1 MFHINVLKTKNLDLE
16 YTESL
21 IVKDIRILKFVS
33 MIKQKI
39 FNCIILIIIIS
50 SFSSSQT
57 RIEEEPKSYFWGLIR
72 VPNDNNSEKV
82 PIYDRLFRYR
92 EFAAPINYMPIE
104 MRYGL
109 GVTGKLTGS
118 SSALSAGDLDNW
130 IWLDSDITPLDQS
143 IENIA
148 GTSLDIDFGMIN
160 IPNLIMK
167 TSWMNILTGFN
178 YRSSSIFSPKSIPDD
193 WKEGTSLNDKTIQF
207 KPDIKEYLITNS
219 LQWQPYN
226 SWYLNLRYGYGLAF
240 SKFYFDKDLETM
252 NESPKGSGTSMSIGF
267 GFRYIIDPGKLNRF
281 SIGLDLR
288 HSYTKINKIED
299 PNDVTPVNRFDIANY
314 GLHVTLSTFYGG
326 KKTTGDEAKSIY
338 YNKDYIGA
346 KRRFLDF
353 INSYPNHSNKYRA
366 MKFIENCNKR
376 IPYQI
381 MEEGLYFDDIGD
393 SEKALDKYIKARA
406 RVITNDSLIVKS
418 LNFRIDEIARKWM
431 NSAELLLDRGF
442 YKEALSLIKKV
453 SQFSEVDQKV
463 IDKFNSYVILE
474 QGQKLQSILIF
485 GKAMKKYAEAL
496 KLNGALQS
504 NIRALQYQA
513 GIQLVE
519 LADKVKD
526 FDEIVLAIQSLEE
539 ASELTSSIG
548 PQNERLL
555 KDLKFKLNKYSE
567 YKSKMI
573 IDYEM
578 SKARYIQAVAR
589 APRLT
594 VGMTLPFIEE
604 LLGKP
609 HDKVI
614 STKLNQK
621 EQLWIYFLKD
631 KKLELSFKDF
641 ILFKVEEK

>member
-1 MFHINVLKTKNLDLE
+1 
-16 YTESL
+16 
-21 IVKDIRILKFVS
+21 
-33 MIKQKI
+33 MIKQNI
-39 FNCIILIIIIS
+39 FNYIILIVTIS
-50 SFSSSQT
+50 SFSISQT
-57 RIEEEPKSYFWGLIR
+57 RTDKEPKSYFWGLINI
-72 VPNDNNSEKV
+72 PYDNSSEKV
-82 PIYDRLFRYR
+82 PIYDRLFRNR
-92 EFAAPINYMPIE
+92 EFASPITYMPIE

-118 SSALSAGDLDNW
+118 AATPSAGDLDNW
-130 IWLDSDITPLDQS
+130 IWFDKKVTSLDQG

-148 GTSLDIDFGMIN
+148 GSSLDIDFGMIN

-167 TSWMNILTGFN
+167 TSWMNIMTGFN
-178 YRSSSIFSPKSIPDD
+178 YRSSSIFSPKNIPND
-193 WKEGTSLNDKTIQF
+193 WKEGTSLSEKMIQF

-240 SKFYFDKDLETM
+240 SNFYFDDELETM

-267 GFRYIIDPGKLNRF
+267 GFRYIIDPGKSNRF
-281 SIGLDLR
+281 SIGFDLR
-288 HSYTKINKIED
+288 HSYTKINKIDD
-299 PNDVTPVNRFDIANY
+299 PQDVTPVNRFDIANY
-314 GLHVTLSTFYGG
+314 GLYLTLSTFYGG
-326 KKTTGDEAKSIY
+326 KKTTGDEAKNIY
-338 YNKDYIGA
+338 YEKDYISA
-346 KRRFLDF
+346 KRKFLEF
-353 INSYPNHSNKYRA
+353 VNSYPNHSNKYRA
-366 MKFIENCNKR
+366 LKFIKMCNKR

-393 SEKALDKYIKARA
+393 SEKALDKYIKARG

-442 YKEALSLIKKV
+442 YKDALNLVKKV
-453 SQFSEVDQKV
+453 SQFSEVDQKAL
-463 IDKFNSYVILE
+463 DKFNSYVILE
-474 QGQKLQSILIF
+474 QGQKLQSILIL
-485 GKAMKKYAEAL
+485 GKAMTKYSEAL
-496 KLNGALQS
+496 KLNSELES

-539 ASELTSSIG
+539 ASKLTSSIG
-548 PQNERLL
+548 QKNAQLL
-555 KDLKFKLNKYSE
+555 KDLKLKLNKYSE

-578 SKARYIQAVAR
+578 SKARYVQAIAR

-594 VGMTLPFIEE
+594 IGMTLPLIEE

-609 HDKVI
+609 HDKIV
-614 STKLNQK
+614 SNDLNQK

-631 KKLELSFKDF
+631 KSLELSFKDF